1 MTCSSTHGMAL
12 YATDCSMEGGGV
24 SQEAG
29 LCGFPSSLLL
39 LCRPEQSPW
48 DFSCLFLFFWG
59 YFIQHCFI
67 CRPSDSTVPMD
78 AGIEPRAVATVALA
92 VRRSNH

>member
-48 DFSCLFLFFWG
+48 DFLCLLLFLWG
-59 YFIQHCFI
+59 VLYSTLLHLQPLRFHCADG
-67 CRPSDSTVPMD
+67 CWHRPQDRCNWCIGSQT
-78 AGIEPRAVATVALA
+78 L
-92 VRRSNH
+92 

>member
-1 MTCSSTHGMAL
+1 MTCSSTQGMAL

-48 DFSCLFLFFWG
+48 DFLYVSSKASGNHVLF
-59 YFIQHCFI
+59 
-67 CRPSDSTVPMD
+67 S
-78 AGIEPRAVATVALA
+78 
-92 VRRSNH
+92 